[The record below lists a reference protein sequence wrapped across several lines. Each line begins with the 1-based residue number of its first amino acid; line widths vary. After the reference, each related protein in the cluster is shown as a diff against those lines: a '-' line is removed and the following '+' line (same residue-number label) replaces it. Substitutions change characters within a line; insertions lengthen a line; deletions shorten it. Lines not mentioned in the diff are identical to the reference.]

1 VEVRPSGRAVIA
13 LLVLLVLAPGRLAA
27 RDVVM
32 TQVTGK
38 DTVVYRQGIR
48 PAAQGWEATVESPLE
63 SNTVALDSARATVSW
78 RASNP
83 SLGMQIA
90 AERRGESVVI
100 AGTFRGRPYEK
111 SFSLGGDPWYQFHEL
126 SLDGLPSS
134 GSPFASFW
142 TIDRR
147 TLKPVK
153 FKAERR
159 GDENV
164 AVLGQS
170 FAAIRYDMT
179 IAGVP
184 PVLFRAR
191 FWLRATDGRYL
202 RLEVAGLPGQEA
214 ASTVELTSDSG
225 S

>member
-1 VEVRPSGRAVIA
+1 VRPARRAVIA
-13 LLVLLVLAPGRLAA
+13 LLVLLAPAPGRLAA
-27 RDVVM
+27 RDLVM

-38 DTVVYRQGIR
+38 DTVVYRQSLR
-48 PAAQGWEATVESPLE
+48 PAAQGWEAIVESPLE

-100 AGTFRGRPYEK
+100 AGTFKGRPYEK

-134 GSPFASFW
+134 GSPSASFW

-147 TLKPVK
+147 TLKPLR
-153 FKAERR
+153 FRAERR

-170 FAAIRYDMT
+170 IASIRYDMT
-179 IAGVP
+179 IAGIP
-184 PVLFRAR
+184 PMVFRAR
-191 FWLRATDGRYL
+191 FWLRASDGRYL
-202 RLEVAGLPGQEA
+202 RLEVASFLGQDT